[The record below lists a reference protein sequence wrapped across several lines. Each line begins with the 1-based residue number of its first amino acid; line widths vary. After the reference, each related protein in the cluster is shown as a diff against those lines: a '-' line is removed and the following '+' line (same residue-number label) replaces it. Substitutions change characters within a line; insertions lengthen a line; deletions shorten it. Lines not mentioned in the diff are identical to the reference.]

1 MEQNTIP
8 MDINILIS
16 EIKSDIEEV
25 YFMNEL
31 PWVIGY
37 SGGKDSTCTTQIILE
52 TLIEL
57 KQKGKV
63 LNKHIYI
70 ISSDTMVENPMIV
83 NTIHNS
89 INNLNK
95 IAEEKKLPLSAH
107 IIHPEFN
114 NTFWSNLIGRGYPCP
129 NQTFRWCTD
138 RMKINPANQFITK
151 IVNEHGEAIM
161 VLGVRDGE
169 SNSRDRVLESHT
181 IEGKKLM
188 RHTTMSNAYVYAPIR
203 KMTIDN
209 IWEYLLNSPSP
220 WGVNNYDLYKLYT
233 ESNGEDDYEMIFDE
247 EQKRKQIGGNSRF
260 GCWVCTVVSKDKS
273 LSSFIEKGETWLI
286 PLLEYRNW
294 LYSIRD
300 DENRRMRRRHDG
312 SIYFSKVKL
321 VSDNHIVIPAKGNR
335 GKINIFCENGNWYD
349 DNKKEWVLF
358 EGPNCEELAKDY
370 ISKNMINLND
380 GSNPHILIKRIN
392 DEVAQL
398 GPGPFTLET
407 RVEMLT
413 KLFELQKNIGDKYEL
428 FKMEEL
434 LAIRKLWFKYGV
446 WEDLVSE
453 KYFSVFGNELPGAIN
468 DDIKLFDENDLEI
481 LNKIC
486 IKKEVNPSLLI
497 EIFNIEK
504 QYMGYNNRS
513 EVYKTLKKML
523 SKEFVHLANRS
534 ENNED

>member
-1 MEQNTIP
+1 MEQNKIP
-8 MDINILIS
+8 MDINILIN

-57 KQKGKV
+57 KQKGKN

-95 IAEEKKLPLSAH
+95 IAKDKDLPLSAH
-107 IIHPEFN
+107 VIHPEFN

-151 IVNEHGEAIM
+151 IVDEHGEAIM

-188 RHTTMSNAYVYAPIR
+188 RHTTMSNAYVFAPIR

-209 IWEYLLNSPSP
+209 IWEYLLNNPSP
-220 WGVNNYDLYKLYT
+220 WGVNNFDLYRLYT

-273 LSSFIEKGETWLI
+273 LSSFIDKGETWLV

-312 SIYFSKVKL
+312 SVYFSKVKL
-321 VSDNHIVIPAKGNR
+321 VNDNHIVIPAKGNR

-349 DNKKEWVLF
+349 DNKNEWVLF

-407 RVEMLT
+407 RLEMLT
-413 KLFELQKNIGDKYEL
+413 KLFELQKIIGDKYEL
-428 FKMEEL
+428 YKIEEL

-468 DDIKLFDENDLEI
+468 DDIKLFDENDLEM

-497 EIFNIEK
+497 EIFNVEK

-513 EVYKTLKKML
+513 ELYKTLKKML
-523 SKEFVHLANRS
+523 SKEFVHLENRS